1 MSDARASRVGPPPR
15 GKARVHT
22 RTVRL
27 LRFLLPLTMI
37 AVAGLLAGLVVAHAI
52 RRQAAARAEVAS
64 PIRMVNPHFYG
75 RDNSGRPYTLAAHE
89 AARDEHWSQRV
100 LLVGPTLVLDTG
112 AAHPST
118 LSADHGVY
126 QEDSRVLSLSGHVR
140 AVDAKGARFAS
151 EAAVVNTRTG
161 QVTGPKP
168 LVGASST
175 GAVQAQS
182 FQAYDK
188 GDRVVFKGGV
198 HARLTTH

>member
-1 MSDARASRVGPPPR
+1 MSEAAGRHSGAPPR
-15 GKARVHT
+15 GKARVHS
-22 RTVRL
+22 RLVRI
-27 LRFLLPLTMI
+27 LRFLLPLTMV

-52 RRQAAARAEVAS
+52 RRRAAARAEIAS

-75 RDNSGRPYTLAAHE
+75 RDNSGRPYTLAARE

-100 LLVGPTLVLDTG
+100 LLVGPNLVLDTG

-118 LSADHGVY
+118 LVADHGVY
-126 QEDSRVLSLSGHVR
+126 QEDTRILSLAGNVR

-151 EAAVVNTRTG
+151 QAAVVNTRTG

-168 LVGASST
+168 LAGASSS
-175 GAVQAQS
+175 GAVEAQS

-198 HARLTTH
+198 HARLATH